1 MRSRGI
7 NLLHVLQ
14 GKKEGGGDAR
24 GDEWVEKQGDGD
36 GEVKL
41 MGGGGEVK
49 DDEGKIRS

>member
-36 GEVKL
+36 G
-41 MGGGGEVK
+41 
-49 DDEGKIRS
+49 RSNAFTRSGFWS